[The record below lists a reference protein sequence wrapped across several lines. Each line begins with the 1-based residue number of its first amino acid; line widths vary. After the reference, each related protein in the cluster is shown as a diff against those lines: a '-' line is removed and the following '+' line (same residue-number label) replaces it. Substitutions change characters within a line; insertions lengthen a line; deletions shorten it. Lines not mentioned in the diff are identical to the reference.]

1 MKFETVLRHSLE
13 WKSPVWEEEKK
24 KIKLFCYS
32 FTFLIKGRV
41 FLQQLPR
48 GSVISKLIQT
58 SIQKK
63 QASLGLF
70 WEASKNI
77 DLNYFINGIFRST
90 RKVKEES
97 FCNRICMPKRRQ
109 MRNIISS
116 IKAVYEEDSSISFI
130 LIWGTWG
137 MERWSDLSETQQNRY
152 RSLSRLLHFRIYDKW
167 HMAVYLLLICLMLN
181 LWSWRFWNCLKHKT
195 QTDFVIL
202 MIYGAILCYILYIMM
217 WFGNL
222 IWISSGSLLLV
233 IIFFFF
239 LSMDLC

>member
-1 MKFETVLRHSLE
+1 MAYSDLHGRS
-13 WKSPVWEEEKK
+13 KK
-24 KIKLFCYS
+24 
-32 FTFLIKGRV
+32 RV
-41 FLQQLPR
+41 
-48 GSVISKLIQT
+48 SVIEYVCPREGKWEISLAPSKQCM
-58 SIQKK
+58 KK
-63 QASLGLF
+63 TAPL
-70 WEASKNI
+70 
-77 DLNYFINGIFRST
+77 
-90 RKVKEES
+90 
-97 FCNRICMPKRRQ
+97 
-109 MRNIISS
+109 
-116 IKAVYEEDSSISFI
+116 

-202 MIYGAILCYILYIMM
+202 MIYGAILWYILYIMM